1 MKTEA
6 PLLQDRQ
13 FAARTRARSAATVL
27 TALAE
32 PMDAHTLTRL
42 ALVDP
47 DELADELRVPLIQA
61 WERADSWLQ
70 ARKQRALAAVVE
82 ATTRTNSSRDGDHAR
97 FEIGAALRLSPN
109 TAADRTWVADR
120 LTNRLP
126 ATLAA
131 LEAGDISYWQAHT
144 LVHAVAE
151 LPDDVAAAVEATV
164 LGRAPEQSLADTKRT
179 IARAVITADPA
190 GAAARATERARDRCV
205 QRDPGYDGNAM
216 LTAIG
221 PAAAIDTIYTALTA
235 TALRLKTERRRT
247 ADGDPSQQGDPADLR
262 MDACRFDA
270 LESMC
275 ATMLADSRLPTHQHS
290 RPAVH
295 VAVDLPTLLGLA
307 DHPAEL
313 LGHGPIPP
321 AIARALAADGDWQR
335 FVTDPLTAELLDLGS
350 ETYRPGPALS
360 RFVTAR
366 DRTCSFPHCNAPATR
381 CDLDHL
387 DDFDRGG
394 RTSRANLAPH
404 CRQHHNAKTHHDWRV
419 RRTDDGGI
427 EWTSPLGQSY
437 LVPATRHP
445 GVAAGMNSAVDGDIG
460 GEGDDDPPDDG

>member
-1 MKTEA
+1 
-6 PLLQDRQ
+6 
-13 FAARTRARSAATVL
+13 
-27 TALAE
+27 
-32 PMDAHTLTRL
+32 
-42 ALVDP
+42 
-47 DELADELRVPLIQA
+47 LIRA
-61 WERADSWLQ
+61 WERADAWLQ

-82 ATTRTNSSRDGDHAR
+82 ATIRTNSSRDGDQAR
-97 FEIGAALRLSPN
+97 FEVGAALRLSPN

-120 LTNRLP
+120 LTTRLP

-151 LPDDVAAAVEATV
+151 LPDDVATVVEATV
-164 LGRAPEQSLADTKRT
+164 LGRAPEQSLAETKRT
-179 IARAVITADPA
+179 IARAVIAADPA
-190 GAAARATERARDRCV
+190 GAAARAAERARDRCV
-205 QRDPGYDGNAM
+205 QRDPGYDGNAI

-235 TALRLKTERRRT
+235 TALRLKTQRRRI
-247 ADGDPSQQGDPADLR
+247 ADDDPGQQGDAADLR

-270 LESMC
+270 LASMC
-275 ATMLADSRLPTHQHS
+275 ASMLADPQLPTHQHS

-295 VAVDLPTLLGLA
+295 VAIDLPTLLGLA
-307 DHPAEL
+307 DRPAEL
-313 LGHGPIPP
+313 VGHGPIPP

-335 FVTDPLTAELLDLGS
+335 FVTDPLTAQLLDLGS
-350 ETYRPGPALS
+350 EIYRPGPALA
-360 RFVTAR
+360 RFITAR

-387 DDFDRGG
+387 EDFDRGG

-419 RRTDDGGI
+419 RRVADGGV
-427 EWTSPLGQSY
+427 EWTSPLGHRY
-437 LVPATRHP
+437 LVPPARHP
-445 GVAAGMNSAVDGDIG
+445 GASADIDSAVDRVIG
-460 GEGDDDPPDDG
+460 GESDNDPLDDG